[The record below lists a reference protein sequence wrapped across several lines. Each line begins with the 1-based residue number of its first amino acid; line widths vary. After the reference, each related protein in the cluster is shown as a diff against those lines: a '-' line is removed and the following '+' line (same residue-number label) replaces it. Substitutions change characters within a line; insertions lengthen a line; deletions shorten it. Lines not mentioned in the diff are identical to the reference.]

1 MLSSLG
7 HWSEVSSFEGIS
19 IDACLVK
26 PVRQSQLMNALVNA
40 WSRRLDSAI
49 AAADQPDEAAEFR
62 ARPAFHVEG
71 RPLRVLI
78 CEDNVVNQKVAGRML
93 ERLGI
98 RADVA
103 ANGQEAVEMV
113 RILPYDI
120 VFMDCQ
126 MPVMDGFQASAK
138 IRARETPD
146 QHVTI
151 IAMTAEAIAGCRE
164 RCLEAG
170 MDDFVFEASDAPRP
184 DW

>member
-1 MLSSLG
+1 
-7 HWSEVSSFEGIS
+7 
-19 IDACLVK
+19 
-26 PVRQSQLMNALVNA
+26 VNA

-49 AAADQPDEAAEFR
+49 AAAGPDEAPEFR
-62 ARPAFHVEG
+62 ARPAFQVGG
-71 RPLRVLI
+71 RPLRVLV

-126 MPVMDGFQASAK
+126 MPVMDGFHASAN

-146 QHVTI
+146 HHVTI
-151 IAMTAEAIAGCRE
+151 IAMTAEAITGCRE

-170 MDDFVFEASDAPRP
+170 MDDFVAKPVTLHDLIEVVKKWVPIVTSEPA
-184 DW
+184 